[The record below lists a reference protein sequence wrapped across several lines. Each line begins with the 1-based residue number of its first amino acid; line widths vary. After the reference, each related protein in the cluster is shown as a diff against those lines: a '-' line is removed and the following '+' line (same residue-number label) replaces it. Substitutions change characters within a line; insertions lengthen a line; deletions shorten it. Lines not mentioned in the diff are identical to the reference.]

1 MMLLGKSARLK
12 EDTLMFECESKV
24 SEKLKHLC
32 KEKRKQMDEWPA
44 DLFNIGLDFWGGLV
58 VPAAP
63 RTQFWQFE
71 HLPFLQRSYYDVLSW
86 ACH

>member
-32 KEKRKQMDEWPA
+32 KEKRK
-44 DLFNIGLDFWGGLV
+44 
-58 VPAAP
+58 
-63 RTQFWQFE
+63 
-71 HLPFLQRSYYDVLSW
+71 
-86 ACH
+86 